1 MLSKEQTVQECDA
14 TYDAMKY
21 KRTAQKKSSKKS
33 TQTILAFEE
42 KNMFFVQTLILKNT
56 AKFMLPKYK
65 RILLKLSGEAI
76 MGNSE
81 QGFEP
86 FNANIIEQ
94 YAMDIKTVV
103 DLGVQVAI
111 VIGGGNIYRG
121 MNEADSGI
129 ERAHGDYMGMLATV
143 INGMAMQ
150 AMLEKI
156 GVYTRLQSAI
166 NMEQVAEPYIRRKAM
181 RHLEKG
187 RVVIFGAGTG
197 NPYFTTDTAG
207 SLRAIEMKADVILKG
222 TRVDG
227 IYTADPEKDLTAT
240 RFEQISFSECLSL
253 NLKVMDMTAFTL
265 CMENKLPIIVFDM
278 NKPGNLLSVIEGKKV
293 GTLVM

>member
-1 MLSKEQTVQECDA
+1 
-14 TYDAMKY
+14 
-21 KRTAQKKSSKKS
+21 
-33 TQTILAFEE
+33 
-42 KNMFFVQTLILKNT
+42 
-56 AKFMLPKYK
+56 
-65 RILLKLSGEAI
+65 
-76 MGNSE
+76 
-81 QGFEP
+81 
-86 FNANIIEQ
+86 
-94 YAMDIKTVV
+94 
-103 DLGVQVAI
+103 
-111 VIGGGNIYRG
+111 
-121 MNEADSGI
+121 
-129 ERAHGDYMGMLATV
+129 MGMLATV
-143 INGMAMQ
+143 INAMAMQ

-166 NMEQVAEPYIRRKAM
+166 NMEQVAEPYIRRKAL

-227 IYTADPEKDLTAT
+227 VYSADPEKDPSAT
-240 RFEQISFSECLSL
+240 KFETISFQDCISK

-278 NKPGNLLSVIEGKKV
+278 NKPGNLLKVVEGMQV
-293 GTLVM
+293 GTLVG

>member
-1 MLSKEQTVQECDA
+1 ME
-14 TYDAMKY
+14 
-21 KRTAQKKSSKKS
+21 
-33 TQTILAFEE
+33 
-42 KNMFFVQTLILKNT
+42 
-56 AKFMLPKYK
+56 PKYK
-65 RILLKLSGEAI
+65 RVLLKLSGEALL
-76 MGNSE
+76 GKQRN
-81 QGFEP
+81 GDP
-86 FNANIIEQ
+86 FDPKIIEQ
-94 YAMDIKTVV
+94 YAIEIKQVV
-103 DLGVQVAI
+103 DQGVQVAI

-129 ERAHGDYMGMLATV
+129 ERAHGDYMGMLATM
-143 INGMAMQ
+143 INAMAIQ

-166 NMEQVAEPYIRRKAM
+166 NMEQVAEPYIRRKAL

-227 IYTADPEKDLTAT
+227 VYDSDPEKNADAKKFHT
-240 RFEQISFSECLSL
+240 ISFQDCIAQ

-278 NKPGNLLSVIEGKKV
+278 NQPGNLLKVVQGDGV
-293 GTLVM
+293 GTLVS

>member
-1 MLSKEQTVQECDA
+1 
-14 TYDAMKY
+14 
-21 KRTAQKKSSKKS
+21 
-33 TQTILAFEE
+33 
-42 KNMFFVQTLILKNT
+42 
-56 AKFMLPKYK
+56 MLPRYK
-65 RILLKLSGEAI
+65 RILLKLSGEALL
-76 MGNSE
+76 GN
-81 QGFEP
+81 QKTGDP
-86 FNANIIEQ
+86 FDPKIIEQ
-94 YAMDIKTVV
+94 YAQDIKQVT

-143 INGMAMQ
+143 INAMAIQ

-156 GVYTRLQSAI
+156 GIYSRLQSAI
-166 NMEQVAEPYIRRKAM
+166 NMEQVAEPYIRRKAL

-187 RVVIFGAGTG
+187 RVVIFGGGTG

-227 IYTADPEKDLTAT
+227 IYSADPEKNPDAIRYEKLS
-240 RFEQISFSECLSL
+240 FEECINQ

-265 CMENKLPIIVFDM
+265 CQENKLPIIVFDV
-278 NKPGNLLSVIEGKKV
+278 NKKGNLLQVVQGMNV
-293 GTLVM
+293 GTLVS